1 MSSKPG
7 PLTESTASGGAG
19 PWRATP
25 PARIAR
31 LLPVL
36 LLALLAGCTVAD
48 RLAQV
53 GRTPEL
59 SPIQAPGPLAGRQPV
74 AVPMPPPEP
83 QPSAGANS
91 LWRSGAKGFF
101 RDQRARRVG
110 DILTVNVSMADKAE
124 LSNETSRSRQ
134 SNDNLGLAA
143 LLGLQTKLD
152 NVLPSPSS
160 DPIDPKALVNATS
173 KMRNTGTGAVQR
185 DETINLRLAATITQV
200 LPNGNL
206 VIQGRQEILVNF
218 EVREIVVAGIVR
230 PEDIT
235 PTNTIS
241 HEKIAELR
249 FSYGGRGQL
258 TDVQQPRYGAQ
269 VLDAIL
275 PY

>member
-1 MSSKPG
+1 MTSRASRPRIEATRESRNG
-7 PLTESTASGGAG
+7 PRRPALAG
-19 PWRATP
+19 P
-25 PARIAR
+25 

-36 LLALLAGCTVAD
+36 LAALLAGCTVAD

-53 GRTPEL
+53 GRAPEL
-59 SPIQAPGPLAGRQPV
+59 SPIQEPSPLAGRQLV

-134 SNDNLGLAA
+134 SNDDLGLGAV
-143 LLGLQTKLD
+143 LGLQTKLD
-152 NVLPSPSS
+152 NVLPSPDS

-173 KMRNTGTGAVQR
+173 KMRNLGTGAVQR
-185 DETINLRLAATITQV
+185 DETINLRLAATITQL

-206 VIQGRQEILVNF
+206 VIEGRQEILVNF

-235 PTNTIS
+235 PTNTIG

-249 FSYGGRGQL
+249 FSYGGRGQI